1 MINAEEYIGLLRQM
15 IRIPSPSF
23 GEDRVCSLL
32 SSALDDF
39 GLPHRR
45 AGNNLIVPCSSFSTR
60 RKTLALLAHIDTV
73 PASAGYTRDP
83 YDPGNDSSIVH
94 GLGSNDDGGSVVT
107 MIAAFRHF
115 FEMDLPV
122 NLLLVLGCV
131 GFMFGT
137 GGGALIAKTMGE
149 RKQDK
154 ANEIFTLIITVS
166 ALCGVVLAVLG
177 FFLLR
182 PVAEFMG
189 AEGELLEQS
198 IIYGRI
204 ILIALPFYIL
214 QFEFQCLFATAEKP
228 KLGLYVTVAS
238 GVANMILD
246 ALLVGVI
253 PLGVTGAAAATAIS
267 EFIGGVV
274 PLVYFARKNDS
285 RLRLVKFKFD
295 GNVLLKTCTNGSS
308 EFMSNVSMSIVSM
321 LYNMQLMKYAGAD
334 GVAAYG
340 VLMYV
345 SMIFQAIFIGFAV
358 GTAPIVGFNFGAQN
372 TSELKGL
379 LSKSLRIIGVCAVFM
394 FAAGELFARPLGK
407 LFVGYD
413 DELLEMTVHAFSIFS
428 FSFLFSGFSIFGS
441 SFFTA
446 LNDGLTS
453 ALISFL
459 RTLVFQL
466 AAVLLFPLIWE
477 LDGIWLSI
485 VGAEVMSI
493 TATVLFLIGKRKR
506 YGY

>member
-1 MINAEEYIGLLRQM
+1 MNIKLSDHFDYKRLLRFALPSIIMM
-15 IRIPSPSF
+15 IFTSIYCIVDGFFVSNY
-23 GEDRVCSLL
+23 
-32 SSALDDF
+32 
-39 GLPHRR
+39 
-45 AGNNLIVPCSSFSTR
+45 AGKTAFAAVNLIMP
-60 RKTLALLAHIDTV
+60 
-73 PASAGYTRDP
+73 
-83 YDPGNDSSIVH
+83 
-94 GLGSNDDGGSVVT
+94 
-107 MIAAFRHF
+107 
-115 FEMDLPV
+115 
-122 NLLLVLGCV
+122 LLLVLGCV

-166 ALCGVVLAVLG
+166 VLCGVVLAVLG

-358 GTAPIVGFNFGAQN
+358 GTAPIVGFNFGAQHYDRVYR
-372 TSELKGL
+372 TYRLATRAALVISVGWF
-379 LSKSLRIIGVCAVFM
+379 AVFM
-394 FAAGELFARPLGK
+394 LLPRQIGMLFAPDNPLYLDCTAHCFRRYMLTFFLYGAH
-407 LFVGYD
+407 
-413 DELLEMTVHAFSIFS
+413 MTTA
-428 FSFLFSGFSIFGS
+428 SFLQGIGKPSRSV
-441 SFFTA
+441 
-446 LNDGLTS
+446 
-453 ALISFL
+453 LIP
-459 RTLVFQL
+459 L
-466 AAVLLFPLIWE
+466 ARQ
-477 LDGIWLSI
+477 G
-485 VGAEVMSI
+485 
-493 TATVLFLIGKRKR
+493 LFLIPLAFVLSARFGLDGALFAVPIADTMAFLLSMALAAAEFRAWCGK
-506 YGY
+506 GWLA

>member
-1 MINAEEYIGLLRQM
+1 MNIKLSDHFDYRRLLRYAL
-15 IRIPSPSF
+15 PSIVMMVFTSIYGIVDGF
-23 GEDRVCSLL
+23 FVSNY
-32 SSALDDF
+32 
-39 GLPHRR
+39 
-45 AGNNLIVPCSSFSTR
+45 AGKTPFAAVNLIMP
-60 RKTLALLAHIDTV
+60 
-73 PASAGYTRDP
+73 
-83 YDPGNDSSIVH
+83 
-94 GLGSNDDGGSVVT
+94 
-107 MIAAFRHF
+107 
-115 FEMDLPV
+115 
-122 NLLLVLGCV
+122 LLLILGCV

-149 RKQDK
+149 RKPDK

-166 ALCGVVLAVLG
+166 AACGVVLAVLG

-182 PVAEFMG
+182 PVAELMG
-189 AEGELLEQS
+189 ASGELLEQS
-198 IIYGRI
+198 LIYGRI
-204 ILIALPFYIL
+204 ILLALPFYIL

-238 GVANMILD
+238 GVANMVLD
-246 ALLVGVI
+246 ALLVAVI
-253 PLGVTGAAAATAIS
+253 PLGVAGAAAATAIS
-267 EFIGGVV
+267 EFAGGVI
-274 PLVYFARKNDS
+274 PLVYFSRENTS

-295 GNVLLKTCTNGSS
+295 GKALLKTCGNGSS
-308 EFMSNVSMSIVSM
+308 EFMSNVSMSLVSM
-321 LYNMQLMKYAGAD
+321 LYNVQLMKYAGED

-345 SMIFQAIFIGFAV
+345 SMIFQAIFIGYSV
-358 GTAPIVGFNFGAQN
+358 GTAPITGYNFGAQN
-372 TSELKGL
+372 KAELKNL
-379 LSKSLRIIGVCAVFM
+379 LSRSLRIIFVCALFM
-394 FAAGELFARPLGK
+394 FAAGQLLAEPLGK
-407 LFVGYD
+407 IFVSYD
-413 DELLEMTVHAFSIFS
+413 EELLDMTVHAFGIFS
-428 FSFLFSGFSIFGS
+428 FAFLFSGFSIFGS

-466 AAVLLFPLIWE
+466 AAVLLFPLIWG

-493 TATVLFLIGKRKR
+493 IATALFLVGKRKR

>member
-1 MINAEEYIGLLRQM
+1 MDIKLSDHFTYRRLLRYAL
-15 IRIPSPSF
+15 PSIIMMVFTSIYGIVDGF
-23 GEDRVCSLL
+23 FVSNY
-32 SSALDDF
+32 
-39 GLPHRR
+39 
-45 AGNNLIVPCSSFSTR
+45 AG
-60 RKTLALLAHIDTV
+60 KT
-73 PASAGYTRDP
+73 PF
-83 YDPGNDSSIVH
+83 
-94 GLGSNDDGGSVVT
+94 
-107 MIAAFRHF
+107 AA
-115 FEMDLPV
+115 V
-122 NLLLVLGCV
+122 NFIMPLLLVLGCV

-137 GGGALIAKTMGE
+137 GGSALIAKTMGE
-149 RKQDK
+149 RKENK
-154 ANEIFTLIITVS
+154 ANEIFTLIIVS
-166 ALCGVVLAVLG
+166 SVISGVLLAVLG

-182 PVAEFMG
+182 PVAVLMG
-189 AEGELLEQS
+189 ASGELLEQC

-246 ALLVGVI
+246 ALLVAVF
-253 PLGVTGAAAATAIS
+253 PLGIAGAAAATAIS
-267 EFIGGVV
+267 EFAGGVI
-274 PLVYFARKNDS
+274 PLIYFAKENDS
-285 RLRLVKFKFD
+285 RLHLVKFKFD
-295 GNVLLKTCTNGSS
+295 GKALLKTCTNGSS

-321 LYNMQLMKYAGAD
+321 LYNVQLMKYAGED

-345 SMIFQAIFIGFAV
+345 SMIFQAIFIGYSV
-358 GTAPIVGFNFGAQN
+358 GTAPITGFNFGAQN
-372 TSELKGL
+372 KEELKGL
-379 LSKSLRIIGVCAVFM
+379 LSKSLRIIGICAVCM
-394 FAAGELFARPLGK
+394 FAAGQLLSEPLGK
-407 LFVGYD
+407 IFVSYD
-413 DELLEMTVHAFSIFS
+413 DELLKMTVHAFGIFS

-466 AAVLLFPLIWE
+466 AAVLLFPLVWG

-485 VGAEVMSI
+485 VGAEIMSI
-493 TATVLFLIGKRKR
+493 IATILFLIAKRKR